1 MDLKAVEV
9 GLAKKLWENAKKL
22 NGEARREETLKILR
36 ILFPLVADTRG
47 KEILEA
53 YTELKSDEKAQEK
66 AEKLIEDILSSL

>member
-1 MDLKAVEV
+1 MDLRAVEV

-53 YTELKSDEKAQEK
+53 YMMLKNDKGAQRE
-66 AEKLIEDILSSL
+66 AEKLIENILSSL

>member
-22 NGEARREETLKILR
+22 NGEERREETLKILR

-47 KEILEA
+47 KEILET

>member
-1 MDLKAVEV
+1 MDLKTVEV

-53 YTELKSDEKAQEK
+53 YTELKNDGKAQEK
-66 AEKLIEDILSSL
+66 AEKLTEDILSSL